1 MLNILW
7 VVMMAGGIMFAAFHG
22 TMGEV
27 TETFI
32 NSSTEAVNLCIFM
45 LGVIGLWNGMMEIAV
60 KSGLMQR
67 AASMM
72 YPFIHWLFPD
82 IPKGHKANEYI
93 ADNMAAN
100 ILGLGWAATPAGL
113 KAMKELKRRQ
123 NMMEGKERN
132 FGDYIVAKRKE
143 KDISLRKM
151 AELVGLSAPY
161 WSDIE
166 KNRKNPPSLEKLEQ
180 IATILGLDDTE
191 KSEMLDLAGD
201 QRDTVAP
208 DIPAYIKEN
217 DYVAVALRT
226 ARDLGA
232 SEDDWEQ
239 FVADLKKRKG

>member
-1 MLNILW
+1 
-7 VVMMAGGIMFAAFHG
+7 
-22 TMGEV
+22 
-27 TETFI
+27 
-32 NSSTEAVNLCIFM
+32 
-45 LGVIGLWNGMMEIAV
+45 
-60 KSGLMQR
+60 
-67 AASMM
+67 
-72 YPFIHWLFPD
+72 
-82 IPKGHKANEYI
+82 
-93 ADNMAAN
+93 
-100 ILGLGWAATPAGL
+100 
-113 KAMKELKRRQ
+113 
-123 NMMEGKERN
+123 MEGKERN

>member
-1 MLNILW
+1 
-7 VVMMAGGIMFAAFHG
+7 
-22 TMGEV
+22 
-27 TETFI
+27 
-32 NSSTEAVNLCIFM
+32 
-45 LGVIGLWNGMMEIAV
+45 
-60 KSGLMQR
+60 
-67 AASMM
+67 
-72 YPFIHWLFPD
+72 
-82 IPKGHKANEYI
+82 
-93 ADNMAAN
+93 
-100 ILGLGWAATPAGL
+100 
-113 KAMKELKRRQ
+113 
-123 NMMEGKERN
+123 MMEGKERN

>member
-1 MLNILW
+1 
-7 VVMMAGGIMFAAFHG
+7 
-22 TMGEV
+22 
-27 TETFI
+27 
-32 NSSTEAVNLCIFM
+32 
-45 LGVIGLWNGMMEIAV
+45 
-60 KSGLMQR
+60 
-67 AASMM
+67 
-72 YPFIHWLFPD
+72 
-82 IPKGHKANEYI
+82 
-93 ADNMAAN
+93 
-100 ILGLGWAATPAGL
+100 
-113 KAMKELKRRQ
+113 MKELKRRQ

>member
-1 MLNILW
+1 
-7 VVMMAGGIMFAAFHG
+7 
-22 TMGEV
+22 
-27 TETFI
+27 
-32 NSSTEAVNLCIFM
+32 
-45 LGVIGLWNGMMEIAV
+45 
-60 KSGLMQR
+60 
-67 AASMM
+67 
-72 YPFIHWLFPD
+72 
-82 IPKGHKANEYI
+82 
-93 ADNMAAN
+93 
-100 ILGLGWAATPAGL
+100 
-113 KAMKELKRRQ
+113 MKELKRRQ

-239 FVADLKKRKG
+239 FVAELKKRKG